1 MKKITTICLLL
12 CSVTLFAQT
21 MKINLGEAVSLAIQN
36 NERIKQ
42 YQEKV
47 VQKEYDNLS
56 AYSNFLPSL
65 NFDLSYTHL
74 NDDMVIDLSPIRDVI
89 ITLQSSNQAELTN
102 LGNIISGKG
111 PLTQAQKDGIKIQAA
126 SSLNSLIP
134 AFKETFKK
142 QNYRTGT
149 FLVTQPLFLG
159 GKLLATKGAASAEME
174 SANIELEKT
183 KNEIVYEVID
193 RYTKVL
199 LLNSVV
205 ETRKEVLNGILSHKE
220 KAEKLFNEGLIANH
234 HLLRAEVAVAEAERN
249 LENDKNNLV
258 LATTALR
265 NTLGINESESISF
278 TDSLVFKNST
288 DSLSSLKAKAKL
300 DQPILRI
307 IEKKKLLAEENFNV
321 TRSAFLPT
329 IAAFGKYEIYP
340 EYLSSL
346 EPRWA
351 IGLQMKYNIFNGFK
365 DYLKLQ
371 TAKHLE
377 KEVEYAEA
385 DAQKKIELWVI
396 KSYLEVE
403 NNKTRFQKLE
413 ATINLANENLRQ
425 NEKRFETGMGTSL
438 EVIDARLQLEKIQ
451 IERELSLY
459 NYYNALSNLYLA
471 TGNPTELL
479 NIWVK

>member
-21 MKINLGEAVSLAIQN
+21 TKISLGEAVSLAIQN

-65 NFDLSYTHL
+65 SFDLSYTHL
-74 NDDMVIDLSPIRDVI
+74 NEDMVIDLSPIRDVI

-159 GKLLATKGAASAEME
+159 GKLLAVKGVASAEMK
-174 SANIELEKT
+174 SANIELEKI

-205 ETRKEVLNGILSHKE
+205 ETRKDVLNGILTHKE

-258 LATTALR
+258 LATTALK
-265 NTLGINESESISF
+265 NTLGVNEYETISF

-288 DSLSSLKAKAKL
+288 DSLSSLKANAKL

-307 IEKKKLLAEENFNV
+307 FEQKKLLAEENFNV

-371 TAKHLE
+371 SAKHLE
-377 KEVEYAEA
+377 KEVEYAET

-459 NYYNALSNLYLA
+459 NYYNALSDLYLA
-471 TGNPTELL
+471 TGNSTELL
-479 NIWVK
+479 NIWLK

>member
-1 MKKITTICLLL
+1 MKKIITICLLL
-12 CSVTLFAQT
+12 FSVSLFAQT
-21 MKINLGEAVSLAIQN
+21 IKISLGEAVSLALQN
-36 NERIKQ
+36 NEKIKQ
-42 YQEKV
+42 YQEKTA
-47 VQKEYDNLS
+47 QKEFDNLA
-56 AYSNFLPSL
+56 AYGNFLPSL

-102 LGNIISGKG
+102 LGNIVGGKG
-111 PLTQAQKDGIKIQAA
+111 PLSQTQKDAVKIQAA
-126 SSLNSLIP
+126 SSLNTMIP
-134 AFKETFKK
+134 TFQETFKK

-149 FLVTQPLFLG
+149 FIVTLPLFLG
-159 GKLLATKGAASAEME
+159 GKLLAAKGAASAELE
-174 SANIELEKT
+174 SAKIELEKT
-183 KNEIVYEVID
+183 KNEIVYKVID

-205 ETRKEVLNGILSHKE
+205 ETRKDVLNGILSHKE
-220 KAEKLFNEGLIANH
+220 KAKKLFNEGLIANH
-234 HLLRAEVAVAEAERN
+234 HLLRAEVAIAEAERN
-249 LENDKNNLV
+249 LENDKNSLV

-265 NTLGINESESISF
+265 NTLGVNESETISF

-288 DSLSSLKAKAKL
+288 DSLYTLKANAKL

-307 IEKKKLLAEENFNV
+307 IEQKKLLAEENFNV
-321 TRSAFLPT
+321 NRSALLPT

-351 IGLQMKYNIFNGFK
+351 IGVQMKYNIFNGFK

-377 KEVEYAEA
+377 KEVEFAEA
-385 DAQKKIELWVI
+385 DMQKKIELWVI

-403 NNKTRFQKLE
+403 NNKTRYHKLE

-438 EVIDARLQLEKIQ
+438 EVIDAHLQLEKIQ

-459 NYYNALSNLYLA
+459 NYYNALSDLYLA

-479 NIWVK
+479 NIWVN